1 MNERWNHDYVRAVR
15 QKKDKHRDSPDL
27 HGLLQLISE
36 SMYGTTIHWA
46 LELIQNAEDEAASYV
61 SFTVGD
67 DYVLVENDGEPFNRD
82 DVLSICS
89 AARSFK
95 QNKIGFFGIGFKS
108 VFHISPAPKII
119 SGRFGFQIEE
129 YLYPEP
135 INEPEKLPMQIPDP
149 DRGAAFLLPL
159 KGNVPG
165 TTLIERLREINDR
178 LLLFLSSINTI
189 EFRDR
194 RREPEQDW
202 VIKCDRDGQRWK
214 ISNSRS
220 GQITSWR
227 VFSRVFRVPSQV
239 RSLSVVGKE
248 LAERSRLVVAFPYPD
263 QDPYPDM
270 AGECV
275 YCFLPTRRRT
285 DLPFLVHG
293 DFIPALGREN
303 IEGDDPWNEWLL
315 ERLPVLIAEALLKLR
330 NETSFREQLFRY
342 FPLPQEVADEDFQ
355 VVVRRV
361 VDRLS
366 GKAIAPVDAKK
377 GEWDEPGRVAI
388 VPAELKELIG
398 PAELQ
403 AIYDSPCRPLDY
415 AADERTREVL
425 TELGTRI
432 IDLQQIVALL
442 NTTSLIA
449 GKRPEWFLE
458 IYDYLARRGDAL
470 FWERQD
476 ADPFDQLASTPF
488 LLTSDHTLVKPVEEG
503 QDRLITH
510 HPQTKSLGNLPKIF
524 SEGELVFLHPIFQLA
539 KKSRGKEVDHTL
551 EEKRERAREFL
562 DRYGVKRLMREYH
575 IIKEVVL
582 PKFRLDRLKEYSE
595 RKVVILTNYI
605 RENLGSYASRVRS
618 QRTRV
623 DEEQIYREISEKL
636 HVRGVYLREGKT
648 EASYFPPSE
657 LYFPPR
663 GKKARSSLWRA
674 LQRMDEVP
682 FVAPTYH
689 DGNVVRGF
697 SSLSRRGTRKKVPK
711 WNEFFKAMGVW
722 DCPRLLVRDVD
733 LDRTREFGWVPHE
746 HSTGDRTLAQ
756 DKYLP
761 ELQPLL
767 DLFVSNPKRYFKAL
781 VEFRDSL
788 AENWP
793 RYQKDKWSIHEW
805 FYYTRKRQ
813 KIEDASFVHQL
824 RDTAWLAVESRPKQ
838 LFMPCHVYYASE
850 MNTLI
855 LPRGSPLLR
864 VPRGRARFFQTIGV
878 REKPSKQMVL
888 DYLLQLR
895 ASWQGE
901 SFPQDWAR
909 RMGAIYRFLLEPEEG
924 EQGDI
929 EFMNELVRRFE
940 TDSLIFLPTARRNWW
955 SSREAFWEDK
965 DEVFGPLRAYLSL
978 AYSEDTRSALRTAG
992 VRQAPSL
999 DDCLEALEQLAIQW
1013 ESWVPEERR
1022 LMRALVDQ
1030 IYAETCSL
1038 LKHAGT
1044 VTPNYLDRRSQDD
1057 IGPELSALSADESG
1071 VRELLGKSIFLAT
1084 DDVFYNPSEVFFCDD
1099 ERLRPVA
1106 DGRLNVL
1113 WLQTSWRSYLEL
1125 FEAVGIRGLSTV
1137 VRVKPIYD
1145 SSNDEDTDRVLF
1157 IRELSELLKPYLKYE
1172 RPGAYALLSKAKA
1185 FERLES
1191 LDVKLV
1197 PSLSVRYEIEEWTKV
1212 DLNVSA
1218 FYDASDNTL
1227 YVVAQTDWL
1236 TSSLDAVSAELA
1248 SIFRESD
1255 VSLKT
1260 QIESLL
1266 SCGFDRQGRIRK
1278 FEALGVP
1285 PPILDQFEEA
1295 ARLVLVEG
1303 TLEYLEVPGGFE
1315 ATQEEEPEIVI
1326 AEVKDSEQPTPGA
1339 YVLGKKVEKLISVE
1353 DISSF
1358 TIRRGE
1364 QTTSYPVVASG
1375 LSDREST
1382 RTPSEETPPDRPEK
1396 VTSTVAPA
1404 ETEAVAL
1411 AVIERYEMTQGRQ
1424 PTDRHREVGLGYDI
1438 ESSERFVEAK
1448 SFKQNPGRWSLTP
1461 AEWEAAVKYE
1471 NNYYVYVVS
1480 NLLVGHTPRIQ
1491 VIQNPRAFVG
1501 FHVPGV
1507 RQAQTWDPAVSEDVL
1522 VRLSTPESSI
1532 EEDEPDQVSERAE
1545 SLDGTTIELVH
1556 ADSEATT
1563 ESARRHHKRRTLTE
1577 QIYWQRLKEN
1587 AKESYDVAR
1596 RLIEEYASK
1605 PGIQIDP
1612 RKSSLVVKYDL
1623 HDSGHLVSL
1632 FFIKTQGHL
1641 GVWPDV
1647 IARQISRA
1655 GLDSALADRYGER
1668 AREIMHMPR
1677 SRKDYYC
1684 PVQSVDVKRFTNAVD
1699 EFLRTLEGAVP
1710 EQ

>member
-1 MNERWNHDYVRAVR
+1 
-15 QKKDKHRDSPDL
+15 
-27 HGLLQLISE
+27 
-36 SMYGTTIHWA
+36 
-46 LELIQNAEDEAASYV
+46 
-61 SFTVGD
+61 
-67 DYVLVENDGEPFNRD
+67 
-82 DVLSICS
+82 
-89 AARSFK
+89 
-95 QNKIGFFGIGFKS
+95 
-108 VFHISPAPKII
+108 
-119 SGRFGFQIEE
+119 
-129 YLYPEP
+129 
-135 INEPEKLPMQIPDP
+135 
-149 DRGAAFLLPL
+149 
-159 KGNVPG
+159 
-165 TTLIERLREINDR
+165 
-178 LLLFLSSINTI
+178 
-189 EFRDR
+189 
-194 RREPEQDW
+194 
-202 VIKCDRDGQRWK
+202 
-214 ISNSRS
+214 
-220 GQITSWR
+220 
-227 VFSRVFRVPSQV
+227 
-239 RSLSVVGKE
+239 
-248 LAERSRLVVAFPYPD
+248 
-263 QDPYPDM
+263 M

-275 YCFLPTRRRT
+275 YCFFPTRRRT
-285 DLPFLVHG
+285 DLPFLVQG
-293 DFIPALGREN
+293 DFIPTLGREN
-303 IEGDDPWNEWLL
+303 IEADDPWNEWLL

-330 NETSFREQLFRY
+330 NETSFREQLFHY
-342 FPLPQEVADEDFQ
+342 FPLPQEVADEDFR
-355 VVVRRV
+355 VV
-361 VDRLS
+361 VDRLVDRLC

-388 VPAELKELIG
+388 VPAELNELIG

-403 AIYDSPCRPLDY
+403 AIYDSPCRPLDH

-425 TELGTRI
+425 TELGI
-432 IDLQQIVALL
+432 KIVDLQQIVALL
-442 NTTSLIA
+442 NRTSFIA

-458 IYDYLARRGDAL
+458 IYDYLARRDDAL
-470 FWERQD
+470 FWEPGD
-476 ADPFDQLASTPF
+476 ADAFDQLHSTPF
-488 LLTSDHTLVKPVEEG
+488 LLTSGHTLVKPVEEG

-524 SEGELVFLHPIFQLA
+524 SEGELVFLHPMFQLA

-551 EEKRERAREFL
+551 EEKRERVREFL
-562 DRYGVKRLMREYH
+562 DLYGVKRLMREYH

-582 PKFRLDRLKEYSE
+582 PKFTLDRLKEYSE
-595 RKVVILTNYI
+595 GKVVILTNYI

-657 LYFPPR
+657 LYIPPR

-682 FVAPTYH
+682 FVAPTYY
-689 DGNVVRGF
+689 DGNAVRGF

-711 WNEFFKAMGVW
+711 WNDFFRAMGVW

-733 LDRTREFGWVPHE
+733 LDGTRECGWVPHE
-746 HSTGDRTLAQ
+746 YSTGDRTLAQ

-767 DLFVSNPKRYFKAL
+767 DLFGSNPRRHFKAL
-781 VEFRDSL
+781 LEFRDSL

-793 RYQKDKWSIHEW
+793 RYEKHKWSIHEW

-824 RDTAWLAVESRPKQ
+824 RDTAWLAVESHPKQ

-855 LPRGSPLLR
+855 LPPGTPLIR
-864 VPRGRARFFQTIGV
+864 VPRGRARFFQAIGV
-878 REKPSKQMVL
+878 RQEPSKQMVL

-895 ASWQGE
+895 ASWQGK

-955 SSREAFWEDK
+955 SPREAFWENK

-992 VRQAPSL
+992 ARQAPSL
-999 DDCLEALEQLAIQW
+999 DDCLEALGQLAMQW
-1013 ESWVPEERR
+1013 ESWAPGECR

-1030 IYAETCSL
+1030 IYAEMCSL

-1057 IGPELSALSADESG
+1057 IGPEPSVLSADEAG

-1084 DDVFYNPSEVFFCDD
+1084 DDAFYNPSEVFFCDD

-1106 DGRLNVL
+1106 DGRLNIL
-1113 WLQTSWRSYLEL
+1113 WLQTSWRAYLEL
-1125 FEAVGIRGLSTV
+1125 FEAVGIRGLSNV

-1145 SSNDEDTDRVLF
+1145 SSNDEDTDGVLF

-1172 RPGAYALLSKAKA
+1172 RPGAYTLLSKAKA

-1236 TSSLDAVSAELA
+1236 TSSLDGVSAELA

-1266 SCGFDRQGRIRK
+1266 SCGFDRQGRTRK

-1285 PPILDQFEEA
+1285 LTILDQFEET
-1295 ARLVLVEG
+1295 ARLVLLEG
-1303 TLEYLEVPGGFE
+1303 TSEYPEFVLPAGFGDIPG
-1315 ATQEEEPEIVI
+1315 QESEIVTV
-1326 AEVKDSEQPTPGA
+1326 EVEDSELAPSD
-1339 YVLGKKVEKLISVE
+1339 YVLRKRLEELISVD

-1358 TIRRGE
+1358 TIRKGE
-1364 QTTSYPVVASG
+1364 QTTSYPAVASG
-1375 LSDREST
+1375 LSRRGT
-1382 RTPSEETPPDRPEK
+1382 TGTPSKGTPTDQFEK
-1396 VTSTVAPA
+1396 VTSTVSPV

-1411 AVIERYEMTQGRQ
+1411 AVAQRYEMSQGRQ
-1424 PTDRHREVGLGYDI
+1424 PIDRHGEAGLGYDI
-1438 ESSERFVEAK
+1438 ESSGRFIDVK
-1448 SFKQNPGRWSLTP
+1448 SSKGSPGRWSLTP
-1461 AEWEAAVKYE
+1461 AEWEAATKYE
-1471 NNYYVYVVS
+1471 KNYYVYVVS

-1507 RQAQTWDPAVSEDVL
+1507 RQAGTWDPAVSEDVL

-1532 EEDEPDQVSERAE
+1532 EEEEPDQVPERAE
-1545 SLDGTTIELVH
+1545 SLDGTTIESVH
-1556 ADSEATT
+1556 ADTEATT
-1563 ESARRHHKRRTLTE
+1563 ESARRRDKRRTLTVDE
-1577 QIYWQRLKEN
+1577 FFHLLDRDENVTDEEVRLAHRIIRDVEN
-1587 AKESYDVAR
+1587 LGAEIDWKQ
-1596 RLIEEYASK
+1596 ASFSVK
-1605 PGIQIDP
+1605 LLDPGG
-1612 RKSSLVVKYDL
+1612 
-1623 HDSGHLVSL
+1623 SG
-1632 FFIKTQGHL
+1632 
-1641 GVWPDV
+1641 
-1647 IARQISRA
+1647 
-1655 GLDSALADRYGER
+1655 
-1668 AREIMHMPR
+1668 
-1677 SRKDYYC
+1677 
-1684 PVQSVDVKRFTNAVD
+1684 KRFTLLVVNKHGEAYVGWLPAQLEEVGMSEGIGYDYFERTAALFQNCYLKTRPSGYRDWSRAVSLSELGETYD
-1699 EFLRTLEGAVP
+1699 EFMRIVVQTVERIKHASKVQG
-1710 EQ
+1710 